1 MSEVITWENGLVNI
15 PLNAPLVESLDQVGK
30 EGWEPWAVMGADD
43 KNIRIAVKR
52 HKRAITLAT
61 QMPNGIIN
69 N

>member
-1 MSEVITWENGLVNI
+1 MSDLIKWENGLVNI
-15 PLNAPLVESLDQVGK
+15 PLNAPLVEALNQVGN

-52 HKRAITLAT
+52 YRRAITLAT
-61 QMPNGIIN
+61 TIPNGLIN